1 MLQVN
6 TIKNSK
12 VGRYNSTKKNI
23 ISQLKFGLPIAWAG
37 MPTENRELGQ
47 ALFDGKLFTY
57 CSQYL
62 DFMNYRAA
70 SL

>member
-47 ALFDGKLFTY
+47 A
-57 CSQYL
+57 
-62 DFMNYRAA
+62 
-70 SL
+70 